1 MKDREDVTFIAG
13 LYFGKCQVDKC
24 TLKIESLEV
33 MVDFELVGEYT
44 HLRSSLRQGR
54 ISGNSWLET
63 GDLGIKNKKRAG
75 TEKLMLNVPEL
86 ASRFIKIAVA
96 NV

>member
-1 MKDREDVTFIAG
+1 M
-13 LYFGKCQVDKC
+13 
-24 TLKIESLEV
+24 KIESLEV
-33 MVDFELVGEYT
+33 IVDFELVGEYT
-44 HLRSSLRQGR
+44 HLRSSPRQGR
-54 ISGNSWLET
+54 TSGNSWLGS

-86 ASRFIKIAVA
+86 TSRFIKTAVA